1 MQGTIC
7 AGRVHRCAN
16 GRNATSRGQRCIV
29 SKKQT
34 TGGPGVILKP
44 LDIAIILGFMTL
56 TLVIGLIVRR
66 RGASDTASYFLG
78 NRQMPWWL
86 LGLSMVATTFSTDTP
101 NLVTDIVRTQG
112 VSGNWAWWSFLLTG
126 MLTTFVFARL
136 WRRLGVTT
144 DIEFYEKRYSG
155 TAASF
160 LRGFRAIYLGV
171 FFNILSMGLVTL
183 AAIKIGGVM
192 LGLSPVTIVLWA
204 GLVTV
209 VFSAASGFLGV
220 VFTDVILFVI
230 AMLGAFI
237 AAWFSLDHPA
247 VGGLSGLMSHQAV
260 LTHKAVFPDFSDSS
274 VWIPLLLVPLA
285 VQWWAVWYPGSEP
298 GGGGYV
304 AQRMLAAR
312 DERHAVAAAAFFNLA
327 HYAIRPWPWI
337 IVALAS
343 LVVFPDLE
351 SLQSAL
357 PQVDPGILGHDL
369 AYPAML
375 SLLPSGILG
384 LVVASLVSAYMSTV
398 SSHLN
403 WGASYVVNDV
413 YSRFVRPQANAREQV
428 LVARITTVALMVFAS
443 LVALALENAF
453 QAFRLILTVGA
464 GTGLLFILRW
474 FWKRINAWSEI
485 SAMVFSF
492 LVAIAMEIWAPHGMD
507 PWKIFLYSVL
517 LTTFSWIAVTL
528 LTPAESD
535 EVLASFE
542 ASIRGAGDDQTAFR
556 TEIRKGILLAIAA
569 ALAIYGLLF
578 GTGAF
583 LFGQVS
589 QAFGWLALT
598 VAGATVAF
606 RCRW

>member
-1 MQGTIC
+1 MLLET
-7 AGRVHRCAN
+7 
-16 GRNATSRGQRCIV
+16 
-29 SKKQT
+29 
-34 TGGPGVILKP
+34 
-44 LDIAIILGFMTL
+44 LDIAIILGFMAL
-56 TLVIGLIVRR
+56 TLITGLIVRR
-66 RGASDTASYFLG
+66 RGSTDSAGYFLG

-112 VSGNWAWWSFLLTG
+112 VSGNWTWWSFLLSD

-144 DIEFYEKRYSG
+144 DIEFYELRYSG
-155 TAASF
+155 KAASF

-171 FFNILSMGLVTL
+171 FYNTMIIGMVTL

-192 LGLSPVTIVLWA
+192 LGLSPREVVLWA
-204 GLVTV
+204 GIVTV
-209 VFSAASGFLGV
+209 IFSATSGFLGV

-230 AMLGAFI
+230 AILGAFI
-237 AAWFSLDHPA
+237 AAWFALDHPA
-247 VGGLSGLMSHQAV
+247 VGGLAGLTSHEAV
-260 LTHKAVFPDFSDSS
+260 LARSSVFPDFSDSS

-304 AQRMLAAR
+304 AQRMLAAKN
-312 DERHAVAAAAFFNLA
+312 EQHAVGATAFFNLA
-327 HYAIRPWPWI
+327 HYVIRPWPWI

-343 LVVFPDLE
+343 LIIFPDID
-351 SLQSAL
+351 SLRTAL

-375 SLLPSGILG
+375 SLLPSGVLG
-384 LVVASLVSAYMSTV
+384 FVVASLVSAYMSTV

-413 YSRFVRPQANAREQV
+413 YSRFFRPQAEGREQV
-428 LVARITTVALMVFAS
+428 LVARITTVALMAAAA
-443 LVALALENAF
+443 LTALALENAF
-453 QAFRLILTVGA
+453 QAFRLVLTIGA

-492 LVAIAMEIWAPHGMD
+492 LVAVGMEIWAPDGMD

-517 LTTFSWIAVTL
+517 LTTCGWVAVTL
-528 LTPAESD
+528 LTPAESK
-535 EVLASFE
+535 EVLESFE
-542 ASIRGAGDDQTAFR
+542 VSMRAAGDDKGDFR
-556 TEIRKGILLAIAA
+556 AEIRNGIVMAIAT

-583 LFGQVS
+583 LFGEVS
-589 QAFGWLALT
+589 QGLGWLALSVVGGT
-598 VAGATVAF
+598 IAWRRQDFIRG
-606 RCRW
+606 

>member
-1 MQGTIC
+1 M
-7 AGRVHRCAN
+7 
-16 GRNATSRGQRCIV
+16 
-29 SKKQT
+29 
-34 TGGPGVILKP
+34 ILET
-44 LDIAIILGFMTL
+44 LDIAIILGFMAL

-66 RGASDTASYFLG
+66 RGSRDTASYFLG
-78 NRQMPWWL
+78 SRQMPWWL

-112 VSGNWAWWSFLLTG
+112 VSGNWAWWSFLLSG

-171 FFNILSMGLVTL
+171 FFNVMIIGMVTL
-183 AAIKIGGVM
+183 AAIKISGVM
-192 LGLSPVTIVLWA
+192 LGLSPQTIVLWA

-209 VFSAASGFLGV
+209 IFSAASGFLGV

-230 AMLGAFI
+230 AILGAFV
-237 AAWFSLDHPA
+237 AAWFALDHPA
-247 VGGLSGLMSHQAV
+247 VGGLSGLMSHEAV
-260 LTHKAVFPDFSDSS
+260 AAKKAIFPDFTDSS

-298 GGGGYV
+298 GGGGYI
-304 AQRMLAAR
+304 AQRMLAAK
-312 DERHAVAAAAFFNLA
+312 DERHAVGAAAFFNLA

-337 IVALAS
+337 LVALAS
-343 LVVFPDLE
+343 LIVFPDIE
-351 SLQSAL
+351 SLRTAL
-357 PQVDPGILGHDL
+357 PQVDPRILGHDL

-375 SLLPSGILG
+375 SLLPTGVLG
-384 LVVASLVSAYMSTV
+384 FVVASLVSAYISTV

-413 YSRFVRPQANAREQV
+413 YSRFVRPQADAKEQV
-428 LVARITTVALMVFAS
+428 LVARITTVVLMAS
-443 LVALALENAF
+443 AALVALALENAF
-453 QAFRLILTVGA
+453 QAFRLVLTIGA

-492 LVAIAMEIWAPHGMD
+492 LVAVGMEMWAPATMD
-507 PWKIFLYSVL
+507 PWRMFLYSVL
-517 LTTFSWIAVTL
+517 LTTSGWIAVTV
-528 LTPAESD
+528 LTPAESK
-535 EVLASFE
+535 EVLESFA
-542 ASIRGAGDDQTAFR
+542 ASIRAAGDGKTEFR
-556 TEIRKGILLAIAA
+556 AEIKQGIFMAIATA
-569 ALAIYGLLF
+569 VAIYGLLF

-583 LFGQVS
+583 LYGEVT
-589 QAFGWLALT
+589 QALGWLALAVIGGT
-598 VAGATVAF
+598 IAY
-606 RCRW
+606 RCRFGTA

>member
-1 MQGTIC
+1 M
-7 AGRVHRCAN
+7 
-16 GRNATSRGQRCIV
+16 
-29 SKKQT
+29 
-34 TGGPGVILKP
+34 ILET
-44 LDIAIILGFMTL
+44 LDIAIILGFMAL

-66 RGASDTASYFLG
+66 RGSRDTASYFLG

-112 VSGNWAWWSFLLTG
+112 VSGNWTWWSFLFTG

-171 FFNILSMGLVTL
+171 FFNVMIIGAVTL

-192 LGLSPVTIVLWA
+192 LGLSPQTVVLWA

-209 VFSAASGFLGV
+209 IFCAASGFLGV

-230 AMLGAFI
+230 AILGAFL
-237 AAWFSLDHPA
+237 AAWFALDHPA
-247 VGGLSGLMSHQAV
+247 VGGLSGLMSHEAV
-260 LTHKAVFPDFSDSS
+260 QTKRAIFPDFTDSS

-298 GGGGYV
+298 GGGGYI
-304 AQRMLAAR
+304 AQRMLAAK
-312 DERHAVAAAAFFNLA
+312 DERHAVGAAAFFNLA

-337 IVALAS
+337 LVALAS
-343 LVVFPDLE
+343 LIVFPDLE
-351 SLQSAL
+351 SLRVAL
-357 PQVDPGILGHDL
+357 PQVDPRILGHDL

-375 SLLPSGILG
+375 SLLPSGVLG
-384 LVVASLVSAYMSTV
+384 FVVASLVSAYISTV

-403 WGASYVVNDV
+403 WGASYVINDV
-413 YSRFVRPQANAREQV
+413 YSRFIRPQAKAKEQV
-428 LVARITTVALMVFAS
+428 LVARITTVVLMVSAA

-453 QAFRLILTVGA
+453 QAFRLVLTIGA

-474 FWKRINAWSEI
+474 FWMRINAWSEI

-492 LVAIAMEIWAPHGMD
+492 LVAIGMEMWAPATMD
-507 PWKIFLYSVL
+507 PWKMFLYSVL
-517 LTTFSWIAVTL
+517 LTTCGWIAVTV
-528 LTPAESD
+528 LTPAESK
-535 EVLASFE
+535 EVLDSFD
-542 ASIRGAGDDQTAFR
+542 ASIRAAGDDKTAFR
-556 TEIRKGILLAIAA
+556 AEVKKGIFMAIAT

-578 GTGAF
+578 GTGTF
-583 LFGQVS
+583 LYGEVS
-589 QAFGWLALT
+589 QALGWLALT
-598 VAGATVAF
+598 VVGGTIAY
-606 RCRW
+606 RCRASRCRA

>member
-1 MQGTIC
+1 
-7 AGRVHRCAN
+7 V
-16 GRNATSRGQRCIV
+16 V
-29 SKKQT
+29 LQT
-34 TGGPGVILKP
+34 V
-44 LDIAIILGFMTL
+44 DIAIILGFMTL

-66 RGASDTASYFLG
+66 RGSSDTASYFLG

-144 DIEFYEKRYSG
+144 DIEFYEMRYSG
-155 TAASF
+155 KAASF

-171 FFNILSMGLVTL
+171 FFNIMIIGLVTL

-192 LGLSPVTIVLWA
+192 LGLSPQTIVLWA

-209 VFSAASGFLGV
+209 IFSATSGFLGV

-230 AMLGAFI
+230 AMVGAFL

-247 VGGLSGLMSHQAV
+247 VGGLSGLISNEAVQA
-260 LTHKAVFPDFSDSS
+260 KSSVFPDFSDSS

-304 AQRMLAAR
+304 AQRMLAAK
-312 DERHAVAAAAFFNLA
+312 DERHAVGAAAFFNLA
-327 HYAIRPWPWI
+327 HYVIRPWPWI

-343 LVVFPDLE
+343 LIVFPDIE
-351 SLQSAL
+351 SLRTAL
-357 PQVDPGILGHDL
+357 PQVDPGIIGHDL

-375 SLLPSGILG
+375 SLLPSGVLG
-384 LVVASLVSAYMSTV
+384 FVVASLVSAYMSTV

-413 YSRFVRPQANAREQV
+413 YSRFIRPQADAKEQV
-428 LVARITTVALMVFAS
+428 LVARITTVGLMAFAA

-453 QAFRLILTVGA
+453 QAFRLILTIGA

-492 LVAIAMEIWAPHGMD
+492 VVAVGMEMWAPDGMD
-507 PWKIFLYSVL
+507 PWKIFLYSVM
-517 LTTFSWIAVTL
+517 LTTLGWVAVTL
-528 LTPAESD
+528 LTPAENE
-535 EVLASFE
+535 EVLEKFE
-542 ASIRGAGDDQTAFR
+542 ASIRGAGDDKAAFR
-556 TEIRKGILLAIAA
+556 AEIKKGIFLTIATS
-569 ALAIYGLLF
+569 LAIYGLLF
-578 GTGAF
+578 GTGAV
-583 LFGQVS
+583 LFGELT
-589 QAFGWLALT
+589 QALGWLALT
-598 VAGATVAF
+598 AAGGAAAYRLGRSGRT
-606 RCRW
+606 

>member
-1 MQGTIC
+1 M
-7 AGRVHRCAN
+7 
-16 GRNATSRGQRCIV
+16 
-29 SKKQT
+29 
-34 TGGPGVILKP
+34 ILET
-44 LDIAIILGFMTL
+44 LDVAIILGFMAL
-56 TLVIGLIVRR
+56 TLFVGILVRR
-66 RGASDTASYFLG
+66 RGSSDAASYFLG

-112 VSGNWAWWSFLLTG
+112 VSGNWTWWSFLLTG

-136 WRRLGVTT
+136 WRRLGVST

-155 TAASF
+155 SAASF

-171 FFNILSMGLVTL
+171 FFNIMIIGLVTL

-192 LGLSPVTIVLWA
+192 LGLSPTAVVFWA

-209 VFSAASGFLGV
+209 IFSATSGFIGV

-230 AMLGAFI
+230 SILGAFV
-237 AAWFSLDHPA
+237 AAWFALDHPE
-247 VGGLSGLMSHQAV
+247 VGGLAGLMSNDVVQSQ
-260 LTHKAVFPDFSDSS
+260 KAIFPDFTDPSA
-274 VWIPLLLVPLA
+274 WIPLMLVPLA

-298 GGGGYV
+298 GGGGYI

-312 DERHAVAAAAFFNLA
+312 DERHAVGAVAFFNLA

-337 IVALAS
+337 LVALAS

-351 SLQSAL
+351 SLRVAL
-357 PQVDPGILGHDL
+357 PQVDPGIVGHDL

-375 SLLPSGILG
+375 SLLPSGVLG
-384 LVVASLVSAYMSTV
+384 FVVASLASAYISTV

-413 YSRFVRPQANAREQV
+413 YSRFVRPQAGAKEQV
-428 LVARITTVALMVFAS
+428 LAARITTVALMALGA

-453 QAFRLILTVGA
+453 QAFRLVLTIGA

-474 FWKRINAWSEI
+474 FWHRINAWSEI

-492 LVAIAMEIWAPHGMD
+492 LVAIGMEIWAPPNMD
-507 PWKIFLYSVL
+507 PWIIFLLSVL
-517 LTTFSWIAVTL
+517 LTTIGWISVTL
-528 LTPAESD
+528 LTSAESKSVLNSFD
-535 EVLASFE
+535 E
-542 ASIRGAGDDQTAFR
+542 SIRASGDGQVEFHA
-556 TEIRKGILLAIAA
+556 EIKNGVFLAISTAI
-569 ALAIYGLLF
+569 AIYGLMFGVGTLLF
-578 GTGAF
+578 GDSLQALCWLVVTFTGGAF
-583 LFGQVS
+583 AYRLNS
-589 QAFGWLALT
+589 
-598 VAGATVAF
+598 
-606 RCRW
+606 

>member
-1 MQGTIC
+1 
-7 AGRVHRCAN
+7 
-16 GRNATSRGQRCIV
+16 
-29 SKKQT
+29 
-34 TGGPGVILKP
+34 
-44 LDIAIILGFMTL
+44 
-56 TLVIGLIVRR
+56 
-66 RGASDTASYFLG
+66 
-78 NRQMPWWL
+78 
-86 LGLSMVATTFSTDTP
+86 
-101 NLVTDIVRTQG
+101 
-112 VSGNWAWWSFLLTG
+112 

-155 TAASF
+155 AAASF

-171 FFNILSMGLVTL
+171 FFNIMIIGLVTL

-192 LGLSPVTIVLWA
+192 LGLSPQTIVLWA

-209 VFSAASGFLGV
+209 IFSAASGFLGV

-230 AMLGAFI
+230 AMLGAFL

-247 VGGLSGLMSHQAV
+247 VGGLSGLISNEAV
-260 LTHKAVFPDFSDSS
+260 LAKSSVFPDFTDSS

-304 AQRMLAAR
+304 AQRMLAAK

-343 LVVFPDLE
+343 LIVFPDIE
-351 SLQSAL
+351 SLRTAL
-357 PQVDPGILGHDL
+357 PQVDPVILGHDL

-375 SLLPSGILG
+375 SLLPSGVLG
-384 LVVASLVSAYMSTV
+384 FVVASLVSAYMSTV

-413 YSRFVRPQANAREQV
+413 YSRFIRPQADAKEQV
-428 LVARITTVALMVFAS
+428 LVARITTIALMAFGA

-453 QAFRLILTVGA
+453 QAFRLILTIGA

-474 FWKRINAWSEI
+474 FWKRINVWSEI

-492 LVAIAMEIWAPHGMD
+492 LVAVGMEIWAPDGMD

-517 LTTFSWIAVTL
+517 LTTLGWIIVTL
-528 LTPAESD
+528 LTPAESA
-535 EVLASFE
+535 EVLESFE
-542 ASIRGAGDDQTAFR
+542 ASIRSADDDNEAFR
-556 TEIRKGILLAIAA
+556 KEIKSGIFLAITT
-569 ALAIYGLLF
+569 ALATYGLLF

-583 LFGQVS
+583 LFGEIS
-589 QAFGWLALT
+589 QALGWLALT
-598 VAGATVAF
+598 VVGGIVTY
-606 RCRW
+606 RIGRSN

>member
-1 MQGTIC
+1 MVLATIDILI
-7 AGRVHRCAN
+7 
-16 GRNATSRGQRCIV
+16 IV
-29 SKKQT
+29 
-34 TGGPGVILKP
+34 
-44 LDIAIILGFMTL
+44 GFMAL
-56 TLVIGLIVRR
+56 TLVVGLIVRR
-66 RGASDTASYFLG
+66 RGSRDSAGYFLG

-155 TAASF
+155 AAASF

-171 FFNILSMGLVTL
+171 FFNIMIIGLVTL

-192 LGLSPVTIVLWA
+192 LGLSPQTIVLWA

-209 VFSAASGFLGV
+209 IFSAASGFLGV

-230 AMLGAFI
+230 AMLGAFL

-247 VGGLSGLMSHQAV
+247 VGGLSGLISNEAV
-260 LTHKAVFPDFSDSS
+260 LAKSSVFPDFTDSS

-304 AQRMLAAR
+304 AQRMLAAK

-343 LVVFPDLE
+343 LIVFPDIE
-351 SLQSAL
+351 SLRTAL
-357 PQVDPGILGHDL
+357 PQVDPVILGHDL

-375 SLLPSGILG
+375 SLLPSGVLG
-384 LVVASLVSAYMSTV
+384 FVVASLVSAYMSTV

-413 YSRFVRPQANAREQV
+413 YSRFIRPQADAKEQV
-428 LVARITTVALMVFAS
+428 LVARITTIALMAFGA

-453 QAFRLILTVGA
+453 QAFRLILTIGA

-474 FWKRINAWSEI
+474 FWKRINVWSEI

-492 LVAIAMEIWAPHGMD
+492 LVAVGMEIWAPDGMD

-517 LTTFSWIAVTL
+517 LTTLGWIIVTL
-528 LTPAESD
+528 LTPAESA
-535 EVLASFE
+535 EVLESFE
-542 ASIRGAGDDQTAFR
+542 ASIRSADDDNEAFR
-556 TEIRKGILLAIAA
+556 KEIKSGIFLAITT
-569 ALAIYGLLF
+569 ALATYGLLF

-583 LFGQVS
+583 LFGEIS
-589 QAFGWLALT
+589 QALGWLALT
-598 VAGATVAF
+598 VVGGIVTY
-606 RCRW
+606 RIGRSN

>member
-1 MQGTIC
+1 MLLET
-7 AGRVHRCAN
+7 
-16 GRNATSRGQRCIV
+16 
-29 SKKQT
+29 
-34 TGGPGVILKP
+34 
-44 LDIAIILGFMTL
+44 LDIAIIMGFMAL
-56 TLVIGLIVRR
+56 TLIIGLIVRR
-66 RGASDTASYFLG
+66 RGSADSAGYFLG

-112 VSGNWAWWSFLLTG
+112 VSGNWTWWSFLLSG

-144 DIEFYEKRYSG
+144 DIEFYELRYSG
-155 TAASF
+155 KAASF

-171 FFNILSMGLVTL
+171 FYNTMIIGMVTL

-192 LGLSPVTIVLWA
+192 LGLSPREVVLWA
-204 GLVTV
+204 GVVTV
-209 VFSAASGFLGV
+209 IFSATSGFLGV

-230 AMLGAFI
+230 AILGAFI
-237 AAWFSLDHPA
+237 AAWFALDHPD
-247 VGGLSGLMSHQAV
+247 VGGLQGLMSNEAV
-260 LTHKAVFPDFSDSS
+260 LARSSIFPDFTDSS

-285 VQWWAVWYPGSEP
+285 VQWWAVWYPGAEP

-304 AQRMLAAR
+304 AQRMLAAKN
-312 DERHAVAAAAFFNLA
+312 EEHAVGAAAFFNLA
-327 HYAIRPWPWI
+327 HYVIRPWPWI

-343 LVVFPDLE
+343 LIIFPDIE
-351 SLQSAL
+351 SLRTAL

-375 SLLPSGILG
+375 SLLPSGVLG
-384 LVVASLVSAYMSTV
+384 FVVASLVSAYMSTV

-413 YSRFVRPQANAREQV
+413 YSRFIRPQAEGREQV
-428 LVARITTVALMVFAS
+428 LVARITTVALMAAAA
-443 LVALALENAF
+443 LTALALENAF
-453 QAFRLILTVGA
+453 QAFRLVLTIGA

-492 LVAIAMEIWAPHGMD
+492 LVAVGMEMWAPDGMD
-507 PWKIFLYSVL
+507 PWKMFLYSVL
-517 LTTFSWIAVTL
+517 LTTCGWVAVTL
-528 LTPAESD
+528 LTPAESK
-535 EVLASFE
+535 EVLESFE
-542 ASIRGAGDDQTAFR
+542 MSMRAAGDDRGDFR
-556 TEIRKGILLAIAA
+556 AEIRNGIVMAITT

-583 LFGQVS
+583 LFGEIS
-589 QAFGWLALT
+589 QALGWLALT
-598 VAGATVAF
+598 VVGGTIAWRRQNFIRG
-606 RCRW
+606 

>member
-1 MQGTIC
+1 L
-7 AGRVHRCAN
+7 
-16 GRNATSRGQRCIV
+16 
-29 SKKQT
+29 
-34 TGGPGVILKP
+34 ILKT
-44 LDIAIILGFMTL
+44 LDIAIILGFMAL
-56 TLVIGLIVRR
+56 TLFVGILVRR
-66 RGASDTASYFLG
+66 RGSGDAASYFLG

-155 TAASF
+155 STASF

-171 FFNILSMGLVTL
+171 FFNIMIIGLVTL

-192 LGLSPVTIVLWA
+192 LGLSPPAVVFWA

-209 VFSAASGFLGV
+209 IFSATSGFLGV
-220 VFTDVILFVI
+220 VFTDAILFVI
-230 AMLGAFI
+230 SILGAFL
-237 AAWFSLDHPA
+237 AAWFALDHPA
-247 VGGLSGLMSHQAV
+247 VGGLAGLMSNDVVQ
-260 LTHKAVFPDFSDSS
+260 TQKAIFPDFTDPSA
-274 VWIPLLLVPLA
+274 WIPLMLVPLA

-298 GGGGYV
+298 GGGGYI

-312 DERHAVAAAAFFNLA
+312 DERHAVAAVAFFNLA

-337 IVALAS
+337 LVALAS
-343 LVVFPDLE
+343 LVVFPDLD
-351 SLQSAL
+351 SLRVAL
-357 PQVDPGILGHDL
+357 PQVDPGIVGHDL

-384 LVVASLVSAYMSTV
+384 FVVASLVSAYISTV

-403 WGASYVVNDV
+403 WGASYIVNDV
-413 YSRFVRPQANAREQV
+413 YSRFVRPQADAKEQV
-428 LVARITTVALMVFAS
+428 LVARITTVSLMALGA

-453 QAFRLILTVGA
+453 QAFRLVLTIGA

-474 FWKRINAWSEI
+474 FWHRINAWSEI

-492 LVAIAMEIWAPHGMD
+492 LVAIGMEIWAPPNMD
-507 PWKIFLYSVL
+507 PWIIFLLSVL
-517 LTTFSWIAVTL
+517 LTTIGWIGVTL
-528 LTPAESD
+528 LTRAESKAVLDSFD
-535 EVLASFE
+535 E
-542 ASIRGAGDDQTAFR
+542 SIRAVGDDQAKFR
-556 TEIRKGILLAIAA
+556 AEIKNGVFLAISTAV
-569 ALAIYGLLF
+569 AIYGLMFGAGTLLF
-578 GTGAF
+578 GDS
-583 LFGQVS
+583 L
-589 QAFGWLALT
+589 QALCWLVVT
-598 VAGATVAF
+598 IVGATMAF
-606 RCRW
+606 RFNS

>member
-1 MQGTIC
+1 M
-7 AGRVHRCAN
+7 VL
-16 GRNATSRGQRCIV
+16 
-29 SKKQT
+29 QT
-34 TGGPGVILKP
+34 

-66 RGASDTASYFLG
+66 RGSSDTASYFLG

-112 VSGNWAWWSFLLTG
+112 VSGNWAWWSFLVTG
-126 MLTTFVFARL
+126 MLTTFIFARL

-144 DIEFYEKRYSG
+144 DIEFYELRYSG
-155 TAASF
+155 KAASF

-171 FFNILSMGLVTL
+171 FFNIMIIGLVTL

-192 LGLSPVTIVLWA
+192 LGLSPQTIVLWA

-209 VFSAASGFLGV
+209 IFSAASGFLGV

-230 AMLGAFI
+230 AMLGAFL

-247 VGGLSGLMSHQAV
+247 VGGLAGLISNEAVQA
-260 LTHKAVFPDFSDSS
+260 KSSVFPDFSDSS

-304 AQRMLAAR
+304 AQRMLAAK

-343 LVVFPDLE
+343 LIVFPDIE
-351 SLQSAL
+351 SLRTAL
-357 PQVDPGILGHDL
+357 PQVDPGIIGHDL

-375 SLLPSGILG
+375 SLLPSGVLG
-384 LVVASLVSAYMSTV
+384 FVVASLVSAYMSTV

-413 YSRFVRPQANAREQV
+413 YSRFIRPQADAKEQV
-428 LVARITTVALMVFAS
+428 LVARITTVGLMAFAA

-453 QAFRLILTVGA
+453 QAFRLILTIGA

-492 LVAIAMEIWAPHGMD
+492 AVAVGMEIWAPDGMD
-507 PWKIFLYSVL
+507 PWKIFLYSVM
-517 LTTFSWIAVTL
+517 LTTLGWVAVTL

-535 EVLASFE
+535 EVLESFE
-542 ASIRGAGDDQTAFR
+542 ASIRGAGDDKAAFR
-556 TEIRKGILLAIAA
+556 TEIKKGILLTIATS
-569 ALAIYGLLF
+569 LAIYGLLF
-578 GTGAF
+578 GTGAM
-583 LFGQVS
+583 LFGELT
-589 QAFGWLALT
+589 QALGWLTLT
-598 VAGATVAF
+598 AVGGAAAYRLGVSGRT
-606 RCRW
+606 

>member
-1 MQGTIC
+1 M
-7 AGRVHRCAN
+7 VL
-16 GRNATSRGQRCIV
+16 
-29 SKKQT
+29 QT
-34 TGGPGVILKP
+34 

-66 RGASDTASYFLG
+66 RGSSDTASYFLG

-112 VSGNWAWWSFLLTG
+112 VSGNWAWWSFLVTG
-126 MLTTFVFARL
+126 MLTTFIFARL

-144 DIEFYEKRYSG
+144 DIEFYEMRYSG
-155 TAASF
+155 KAASF

-171 FFNILSMGLVTL
+171 FFNIMIIGLVTL

-192 LGLSPVTIVLWA
+192 LGLSPQSIVLWA

-209 VFSAASGFLGV
+209 IFSAASGFLGV

-230 AMLGAFI
+230 AMLGAFL

-247 VGGLSGLMSHQAV
+247 VGGLAGLISNEAVQA
-260 LTHKAVFPDFSDSS
+260 KSSVFPDFSDSS

-298 GGGGYV
+298 GGGGYI
-304 AQRMLAAR
+304 AQRMLAAK
-312 DERHAVAAAAFFNLA
+312 DERHAVAAVAFFNLA

-343 LVVFPDLE
+343 LIVFPDIE
-351 SLQSAL
+351 SLRTAL
-357 PQVDPGILGHDL
+357 PQVDPGIIGHDL

-375 SLLPSGILG
+375 SLLPSGVLG
-384 LVVASLVSAYMSTV
+384 FVVASLVSAYMSTV

-413 YSRFVRPQANAREQV
+413 YSRFIRPQADAKEQV
-428 LVARITTVALMVFAS
+428 LVARITTVGLMAFAA

-453 QAFRLILTVGA
+453 QAFRLILTIGA

-492 LVAIAMEIWAPHGMD
+492 VVAVGMEMWAPDGMD
-507 PWKIFLYSVL
+507 PWKIFLYSVM
-517 LTTFSWIAVTL
+517 LTTLGWVAVTL

-535 EVLASFE
+535 EVLESFDK
-542 ASIRGAGDDQTAFR
+542 AIRGAGDDKAAFR
-556 TEIRKGILLAIAA
+556 TEIKKGILLTIATS
-569 ALAIYGLLF
+569 LAIYGLLF
-578 GTGAF
+578 GTGAM
-583 LFGQVS
+583 LFGELT
-589 QAFGWLALT
+589 QALGWLALT
-598 VAGATVAF
+598 AVGGAAAYRLGVSGRT
-606 RCRW
+606 

>member
-1 MQGTIC
+1 
-7 AGRVHRCAN
+7 
-16 GRNATSRGQRCIV
+16 
-29 SKKQT
+29 
-34 TGGPGVILKP
+34 VILKP

>member
-1 MQGTIC
+1 MVLQ
-7 AGRVHRCAN
+7 
-16 GRNATSRGQRCIV
+16 
-29 SKKQT
+29 
-34 TGGPGVILKP
+34 P
-44 LDIAIILGFMTL
+44 LDIAIILGFMAL
-56 TLVIGLIVRR
+56 TLAIGLIVRR
-66 RGASDTASYFLG
+66 RGSSDSASYFLG
-78 NRQMPWWL
+78 NRRMPWWL

-155 TAASF
+155 KAASF

-171 FFNILSMGLVTL
+171 FFNIMIIGLVTL

-192 LGLSPVTIVLWA
+192 LGLSPQTIVLWA

-209 VFSAASGFLGV
+209 IFSAASGFLGV
-220 VFTDVILFVI
+220 VFTDVVLFII
-230 AMLGAFI
+230 AMAGAFL

-247 VGGLSGLMSHQAV
+247 VGGLSGLISNEAVQAKS
-260 LTHKAVFPDFSDSS
+260 TIFPDFSDSS
-274 VWIPLLLVPLA
+274 AWIPLLLVPLA

-304 AQRMLAAR
+304 AQRMLAAK
-312 DERHAVAAAAFFNLA
+312 DERHAVGAAAFFNLA

-343 LVVFPDLE
+343 LIVFPDIE
-351 SLQSAL
+351 SLRIAL
-357 PQVDPGILGHDL
+357 PQVDPGIIGHDL

-375 SLLPSGILG
+375 SLLPSGVLG
-384 LVVASLVSAYMSTV
+384 FVVASLVSAYMSTV

-413 YSRFVRPQANAREQV
+413 YSRFIRPQAEPKEQV
-428 LVARITTVALMVFAS
+428 LVARITTVGLMAFAA
-443 LVALALENAF
+443 LVALALQNAF
-453 QAFRLILTVGA
+453 QAFRLILTIGA

-492 LVAIAMEIWAPHGMD
+492 AVAVGMEMWAPDGMD
-507 PWKIFLYSVL
+507 PWKIFLFSVL
-517 LTTFSWIAVTL
+517 LTTLGWVTVTL
-528 LTPAESD
+528 VTPAERRD
-535 EVLASFE
+535 VLASFE
-542 ASIRGAGDDQTAFR
+542 QSIRGPGDDKAAFR
-556 TEIRKGILLAIAA
+556 TEVRKGIFLTIATS
-569 ALAIYGLLF
+569 LAIYGLLF
-578 GTGAF
+578 GTGAI
-583 LFGQVS
+583 LFGELT
-589 QAFGWLALT
+589 QAVGWLALT
-598 VAGATVAF
+598 AVGGAAAYRLGTSG
-606 RCRW
+606 